1 MCVRLVLPI
10 PCPSSL
16 RTLPVTLC
24 MTRDL
29 PVVMYA
35 PRARGGQVSS
45 IFPWRISITC
55 KNGGREGVQI
65 ACQIM

>member
-1 MCVRLVLPI
+1 MCVRLALPI
-10 PCPSSL
+10 PWPSSL

-35 PRARGGQVSS
+35 PRARGVKSPLHFLGVLVLHA
-45 IFPWRISITC
+45 
-55 KNGGREGVQI
+55 KMGVGRGSR
-65 ACQIM
+65 